1 MSFNIDDFRSKANLN
16 EGYLHT
22 NKFKMLI
29 TPPAAM
35 VGTDASQVARELEFY
50 INTARIPGYTVV
62 AGDYFRFGYGPAQ
75 KQAIRANF
83 VPLQIMMDVSGNM
96 KTLEFFEAWMQSTIP
111 HDRGT
116 TSAGISGG
124 TSFGGADNSGQF
136 SYDVSFR
143 DEYVCDVRLQVFN
156 QEGRKVKT
164 YIFRETY
171 PIDMNLPDMNW
182 SKGSI
187 QQAAIQLAYLDWQVL
202 SGEQE
207 DITNSI
213 INAGDG
219 ITF

>member
-1 MSFNIDDFRSKANLN
+1 MGFNIDDFRSKANLN

-22 NKFKMLI
+22 NKFKLLI

-35 VGTDASQVARELEFY
+35 AGTDAGQVARELEFY
-50 INTARIPGYTVV
+50 INTARIPGYTV
-62 AGDYFRFGYGPAQ
+62 AASDYFRFGYGPAQ
-75 KQAIRANF
+75 KQAVRANF
-83 VPLQIMMDVSGNM
+83 VPLQIMVDVSGNM

-116 TSAGISGG
+116 TASGNSGG
-124 TSFGGADNSGQF
+124 TTFGGADNSGQF

-171 PIDMNLPDMNW
+171 PTDMNLPDI
-182 SKGSI
+182 SGAKGSI
-187 QQAAIQLAYLDWQVL
+187 QQATIQLAYLDLKVL
-202 SGEQE
+202 PGEQE
-207 DITNSI
+207 DN

-219 ITF
+219 ITT